1 MVGGAFGDKHMERK
15 SECDEKLKIE
25 QYLENIRPYLR
36 DMIDH
41 LKTSGNWKIH
51 LTIKIKFMLSKDI
64 DENPLMY
71 SKHDNRKI
79 MIAFDTDEILKELF
93 DLLLCRYQV
102 GLEKSMKGSELC

>member
-1 MVGGAFGDKHMERK
+1 
-15 SECDEKLKIE
+15 
-25 QYLENIRPYLR
+25 
-36 DMIDH
+36 
-41 LKTSGNWKIH
+41 
-51 LTIKIKFMLSKDI
+51 MLSKDI

-79 MIAFDTDEILKELF
+79 MSAFDTDEILKELF